1 VREPGAPSGRLA
13 FLKERARILTEVRA
27 FFMVREVLEVET
39 PLLGRGG
46 TTDFHLLPFASA
58 YEPPG
63 GAPRPLFLQTS
74 PELFMK
80 RLLAH
85 GSGPIWQLCKA
96 FRNGEHGT
104 RHNPEFTILEWYRPG
119 WGYRDLMD
127 EVGFLMTRVL
137 GTPTP
142 RAVTFQEAFESAV
155 GVDPH
160 RAGAGELA
168 AAAQRAGIQASL
180 PPDDRDAWLDLILA
194 ERIEPDLGRGTP
206 TFLIDYP
213 PDRAALARV
222 RPGDPPVAERFE
234 LYLDGVELCNGFQ
247 ELVDAAEQRL
257 RLEAVNARRVAAGL
271 AALPLDEE
279 FLAALPAMPD
289 SAGVA
294 VGFDRMVML
303 ATGARELA
311 EVLAFDL
318 AAL

>member
-1 VREPGAPSGRLA
+1 MPGAPSGRLGY
-13 FLKERARILTEVRA
+13 LKERARILNEVRA

-46 TTDFHLLPFASA
+46 TTDFHLRPFASR
-58 YEPPG
+58 YEPDG
-63 GAPRPLFLQTS
+63 GAPLPLFLQTS

-85 GSGPIWQLCKA
+85 GSGPIWQCCKA
-96 FRNGEHGT
+96 FRNGEHGS

-127 EVGFLMTRVL
+127 EVGFLMTRLL
-137 GTPTP
+137 GSPTP
-142 RAVTFQEAFESAV
+142 RAITFQEAFETAV
-155 GVDPH
+155 GLDPH
-160 RAGAGELA
+160 RADGPALA
-168 AAAQRAGIQASL
+168 DAARRAGIEAAFPES
-180 PPDDRDAWLDLILA
+180 DRDAWLDLILA
-194 ERIEPDLGRGTP
+194 ERIEPGLGRGTP

-234 LYLDGVELCNGFQ
+234 LYIDGIELCNGFQ
-247 ELVDAAEQRL
+247 ELVDVPEQRR
-257 RLEAVNARRVAAGL
+257 RLDAVNARRVAAGL
-271 AALPLDEE
+271 DALPLDEE
-279 FLAALPAMPD
+279 FLAALGAMPAC
-289 SAGVA
+289 AGVA
-294 VGFDRMVML
+294 VGLDRVVLL
-303 ATGARELA
+303 ATGARELS